1 MSMEHEIHERMR
13 KSRSMKGRERDG
25 MDDLT
30 GKYKPGLVVGW
41 SDRLIVSVLG
51 LSFGVVAGE
60 MKNGSWLILIIVLST
75 VSFVCWGVIFG
86 WLYWLFKANHR

>member
-30 GKYKPGLVVGW
+30 GKYKPGLVVGG
-41 SDRLIVSVLG
+41 LNV
-51 LSFGVVAGE
+51 LSFLFWVCLLV
-60 MKNGSWLILIIVLST
+60 WLLV
-75 VSFVCWGVIFG
+75 
-86 WLYWLFKANHR
+86 R